1 MLDAIAMVSVNALTP
16 ERLRLALDWQDLH
29 CVNRYLSFFCPAF
42 VQLVK
47 SGHKPVTATV
57 TLVLPHQLI
66 LELQLGQAAEG
77 AAPEQIRLDR
87 GE

>member
-1 MLDAIAMVSVNALTP
+1 MVSVNALTP
-16 ERLRLALDWQDLH
+16 ESLRLALDWQDLH

-42 VQLVK
+42 VQSEK

-57 TLVLPHQLI
+57 TLVLSHQLI